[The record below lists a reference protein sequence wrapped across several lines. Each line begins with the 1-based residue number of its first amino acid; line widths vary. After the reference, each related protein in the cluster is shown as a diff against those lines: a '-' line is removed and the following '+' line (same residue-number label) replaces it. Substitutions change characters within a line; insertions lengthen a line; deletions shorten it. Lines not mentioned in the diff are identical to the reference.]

1 MFVWQ
6 IDDIIDAG
14 AQDTDMVEEILDNL
28 NNITQ
33 ASTDG
38 DNIIA
43 PGDLNATITALDELS
58 HARFDVNAAVSYDEV
73 QVWTLMFVFLCS
85 E

>member
-1 MFVWQ
+1 MVVWQ

-14 AQDTDMVEEILDNL
+14 AKDTEIVEEILDNL
-28 NNITQ
+28 HNITQ

-58 HARFDVNAAVSYDEV
+58 HARMDVNAAVSQEEL
-73 QVWTLMFVFLCS
+73 QV
-85 E
+85 